1 MRVIWSA
8 CLMTIIALTPA
19 YGWSQ
24 EGHSIIAEI
33 AQHRLDDGTVA
44 KIQKLLGRN
53 VSLASIA
60 SWADDVRDA
69 MPSTARWHFIRI
81 PYDHDTYDP
90 TADCKEG
97 NCVVDVIAR
106 FKSVLSECSND
117 QNKRAEALKFIVH
130 FVGDIHQPLHTADR
144 TDPYTGDNDR
154 GGDLIM
160 VTFFGESTNLHSVWD
175 SGLIS
180 RIVHD
185 WGAYVVRLEENWLPT
200 HDLTN
205 VLGGS
210 SADWATE
217 AHSFARDVAYDY
229 PDDNIIGPQYLKKST
244 PVIDRQIALA
254 GVRLAQFL
262 KEIFQSTSAC

>member
-1 MRVIWSA
+1 
-8 CLMTIIALTPA
+8 
-19 YGWSQ
+19 
-24 EGHSIIAEI
+24 
-33 AQHRLDDGTVA
+33 
-44 KIQKLLGRN
+44 
-53 VSLASIA
+53 
-60 SWADDVRDA
+60 

-200 HDLTN
+200 LTISRMFS
-205 VLGGS
+205 VDRLPIGRQKRTALLETSLMIIRTITLSG
-210 SADWATE
+210 
-217 AHSFARDVAYDY
+217 R
-229 PDDNIIGPQYLKKST
+229 NI
-244 PVIDRQIALA
+244 
-254 GVRLAQFL
+254 
-262 KEIFQSTSAC
+262 